1 MISIILRTL
10 TKYYGGAQQSTV
22 TSQELN
28 PRSRLLSGGKMFR
41 GDLVE
46 GIRGT
51 PNFGAA
57 CSALA
62 LKHELLFQVM
72 PDDQVG
78 GFLINMLW

>member
-1 MISIILRTL
+1 
-10 TKYYGGAQQSTV
+10 
-22 TSQELN
+22 
-28 PRSRLLSGGKMFR
+28 MFR

-46 GIRGT
+46 GVRGT

-72 PDDQVG
+72 PDDQVWESLFRIVNNG
-78 GFLINMLW
+78 YLNQSQP